1 MLRALQVISA
11 FWFSVIGLALFG
23 AYVLLKN
30 SIGGTVPYAV
40 LQIADLPFALAA
52 LTYGGT
58 SFLLSV
64 SQQRVSRP
72 LAVGTFLI
80 LAAIFGVL
88 AWLNYLPLFQAAVV
102 P

>member
-23 AYVLLKN
+23 AYVLLRN
-30 SIGGTVPYAV
+30 SMGGTVPYAV

-52 LTYGGT
+52 LTYGGA

-64 SQQRVSRP
+64 SQGRVSRP
-72 LAVGTFLI
+72 LAAGTFVV
-80 LAAIFGVL
+80 LAGIFGVL
-88 AWLNYLPLFQAAVV
+88 VWLNYLPVLG
-102 P
+102 